1 MLQEPTADFN
11 FNGIKLGPPNGL
23 QGGSYFTKLLNNN
36 EPLYLQIPKCN
47 TKQGLVVTE
56 KKKYC
61 DLMFSRDSVDVI
73 SWFENI
79 EKHVQGLLYEKKN
92 IWFHDDLE
100 ESDIE
105 NAFTSPIRSYKSG
118 QYYLVRCSIPKV
130 ISPETISCYNEN
142 EEPMDLE
149 NLNNEEIEII
159 PLVEIQGV
167 KFSSKNFQIE
177 IGLRQVMIIKKK
189 EMFKNCL
196 IKVNKQVEE
205 EHKELEINKEEIE
218 VLPEPVIP
226 NEADVEVTTDVN
238 PPVVLEVEPEQPN
251 HVDAETEALLT
262 NEQELI
268 EEPANIAEAEFEEKN
283 TEQALENKD
292 SGLEEVS
299 IETIEE
305 SEPLVLKNP
314 SDVYYEMWRTARQKA
329 REARKEALAAYL
341 EAKKIKE
348 NYMLDGIDSESDEDH
363 ELQQVLE

>member
-1 MLQEPTADFN
+1 
-11 FNGIKLGPPNGL
+11 
-23 QGGSYFTKLLNNN
+23 
-36 EPLYLQIPKCN
+36 
-47 TKQGLVVTE
+47 
-56 KKKYC
+56 
-61 DLMFSRDSVDVI
+61 
-73 SWFENI
+73 
-79 EKHVQGLLYEKKN
+79 
-92 IWFHDDLE
+92 
-100 ESDIE
+100 
-105 NAFTSPIRSYKSG
+105 
-118 QYYLVRCSIPKV
+118 
-130 ISPETISCYNEN
+130 
-142 EEPMDLE
+142 
-149 NLNNEEIEII
+149 
-159 PLVEIQGV
+159 
-167 KFSSKNFQIE
+167 
-177 IGLRQVMIIKKK
+177 MIIKKK

-196 IKVNKQVEE
+196 IKINKQVEE

-226 NEADVEVTTDVN
+226 NEVDVDVEDATDAN

-251 HVDAETEALLT
+251 DVDAEAEAQLT
-262 NEQELI
+262 NEPEII
-268 EEPANIAEAEFEEKN
+268 EEPKNILEAEFEEKKP
-283 TEQALENKD
+283 EQALENKD